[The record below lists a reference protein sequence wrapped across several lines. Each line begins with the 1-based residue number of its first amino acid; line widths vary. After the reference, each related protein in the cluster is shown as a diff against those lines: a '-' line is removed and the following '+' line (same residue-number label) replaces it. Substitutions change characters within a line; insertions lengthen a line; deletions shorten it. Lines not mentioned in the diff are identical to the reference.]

1 MALKDIFKM
10 IKADRYTAD
19 GCEEIKKAQEAIKEE
34 TADAGLPDGT
44 MRHRKDGDYIK
55 QAGKWV
61 PAKKGNG
68 GAKKKG
74 PDMNAEAE
82 KHAEAHKDR
91 ESASSKQKLSEN
103 YKQEVKEYV
112 SSATPERVQ
121 RYIKALRTPF
131 SIERDN
137 FEEPDKLAEALEIEL
152 KKKTES
158 KPAAGSGSAPS
169 ANQSELLAKKRQWD
183 AEGGPANEAE
193 RAEYDKLRSMK
204 KLKEQDPREF
214 SVQLEKLHSK
224 YNTNKWN
231 DLYRKISQDSAP
243 RVLTGDCKVR
253 IRKETTDGG
262 LPDGSVS
269 HRKDGDYI
277 KKAGKW
283 VPAPAAK
290 GKAGKSPAN
299 KPDKVGDFMKAYE
312 RGDFGKYQQNAEQKK
327 AESFFKEKS
336 TKSKPAEAKTYKNE
350 EGRRD
355 FRAAFTENPKDSYDF
370 AKTVEKSIPM
380 SQGDKEELKNLK
392 SFMQDEGADYK
403 QALRSRASNLVDG
416 NKSNGDWYP
425 EKEKSIM
432 KIAKAV
438 GYDKELHQFIEE
450 EYRGYDLG
458 YSEDAAPRQLTGDC
472 KVRIKKS

>member
-44 MRHRKDGDYIK
+44 MRHRKDGDYVK
-55 QAGKWV
+55 QG
-61 PAKKGNG
+61 
-68 GAKKKG
+68 
-74 PDMNAEAE
+74 
-82 KHAEAHKDR
+82 
-91 ESASSKQKLSEN
+91 
-103 YKQEVKEYV
+103 
-112 SSATPERVQ
+112 
-121 RYIKALRTPF
+121 
-131 SIERDN
+131 
-137 FEEPDKLAEALEIEL
+137 
-152 KKKTES
+152 
-158 KPAAGSGSAPS
+158 
-169 ANQSELLAKKRQWD
+169 
-183 AEGGPANEAE
+183 
-193 RAEYDKLRSMK
+193 
-204 KLKEQDPREF
+204 
-214 SVQLEKLHSK
+214 
-224 YNTNKWN
+224 
-231 DLYRKISQDSAP
+231 
-243 RVLTGDCKVR
+243 
-253 IRKETTDGG
+253 
-262 LPDGSVS
+262 
-269 HRKDGDYI
+269 
-277 KKAGKW
+277 GKW

-290 GKAGKSPAN
+290 KGGAGKGTTAQRMKSYVDSMN
-299 KPDKVGDFMKAYE
+299 KKNGEFAGSYKRSKAKSDAMKQ
-312 RGDFGKYQQNAEQKK
+312 GQLAELNR
-327 AESFFKEKS
+327 ASSENN
-336 TKSKPAEAKTYKNE
+336 PAEAKTYKNE

-450 EYRGYDLG
+450 EFKGYDLG
-458 YSEDAAPRQLTGDC
+458 YSEDAAPRVLTGDC
-472 KVRIKKS
+472 KIRIRKSK